1 VKCNE
6 PEEEDE
12 VTKLLEGDNKE
23 EEPQEGDE
31 GQNFFP

>member
-12 VTKLLEGDNKE
+12 VTKLLDGDNKE
-23 EEPQEGDE
+23 EEPEGGNE
-31 GQNFFP
+31 G